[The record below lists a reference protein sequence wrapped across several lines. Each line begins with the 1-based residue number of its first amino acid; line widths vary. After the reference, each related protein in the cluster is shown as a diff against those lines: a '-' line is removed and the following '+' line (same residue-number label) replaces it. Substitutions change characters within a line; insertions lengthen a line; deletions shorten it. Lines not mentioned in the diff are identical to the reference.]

1 MKTFALALTILTTLA
16 PAFAVAQS
24 TQAVDPVPLDTT
36 TQTAPG
42 EPASAPP
49 DAFAAAASTDP
60 FVLFHLAGFAD
71 ATYMKAQGADILGA
85 FTLAPIFHLQF
96 GERVLFEAE
105 LELEGDDRGA
115 SDAVVEYAAV
125 NWLLNDHAA
134 LVVGRFLSPIGYF
147 SANQHPSWINK
158 MASVPAGFGH
168 AGAAPA
174 SDFGVQL
181 RGGKSFAGGQ
191 QINYAVYMAN
201 GPQLGLEGMEGLN
214 LGNEGATR
222 NPDGKRVAGGRLGWI
237 PVPGLE
243 VGLSRARGDMVLD
256 PGAMGTGPEP
266 SRRYQV
272 DGVDIAWRPT
282 KALDLRGEWI
292 RQQVGRAPGSVVPD
306 QATWRAWFVQGAFRF
321 GSEKWEAVL
330 RYGDSLSPHGESTFK
345 QTAVGLNYLFR
356 PNAKLKLTQEFNDSA
371 DAGANADRLLL
382 QLAYG
387 L

>member
-1 MKTFALALTILTTLA
+1 MKTCTLALAIVASLA
-16 PAFAVAQS
+16 PGLAAAQS
-24 TQAVDPVPLDTT
+24 TQSAAPVPQNTT
-36 TQTAPG
+36 TQAAAV
-42 EPASAPP
+42 EPDKVPP
-49 DAFAAAASTDP
+49 DTIAETVPADP
-60 FVLFHLAGFAD
+60 FVLFHLAGYAD
-71 ATYMKAQGADILGA
+71 VNYVKAQGAGTVGE

-96 GERVLFEAE
+96 GERFFVEAE
-105 LELEGDDRGA
+105 LEMEADTRGK
-115 SDAVVEYAAV
+115 AVAAWEYAAI

-134 LVVGRFLSPIGYF
+134 LVVGRFLSPVGYF

-158 MASVPAGFGH
+158 MASLPAGFGH

-174 SDFGVQL
+174 ADFGVQL

-201 GPQLGLEGMEGLN
+201 GPQLGVEGMEGLN
-214 LGNEGATR
+214 LGNEGAIR
-222 NPDGKRVAGGRLGWI
+222 NPDGKRVAGGRLGWM
-237 PVPGLE
+237 PVPSLE
-243 VGLSRARGDMVLD
+243 LGASLARGDVVLD
-256 PGAMGTGPEP
+256 PGGMGEGPEP

-272 DGVDIAWRPT
+272 DGVDVAWRPT

-292 RQQVGRAPGSVVPD
+292 RKRVGAAPASFVPE
-306 QATWRAWFVQGAFRF
+306 QAQWRAWFVQGAYRF

-330 RYGDSLSPHGESTFK
+330 RHGDSLSPHGESTFK

-356 PNAKLKLTQEFNDSA
+356 PNAKLKLTGEFNDSA

-387 L
+387 F